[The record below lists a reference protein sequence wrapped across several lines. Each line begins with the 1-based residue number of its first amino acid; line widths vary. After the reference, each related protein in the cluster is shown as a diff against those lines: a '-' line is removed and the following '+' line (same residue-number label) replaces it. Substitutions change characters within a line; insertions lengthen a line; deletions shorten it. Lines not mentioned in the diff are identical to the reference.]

1 MSDLAYS
8 YPGERRK
15 RRRRSRSSSPTAL
28 AIVLSLCGL
37 VAAIGARI
45 ATPQIHSWYS
55 HLAKPH
61 HNPSTWL
68 FAPAWIIFYGIMGV
82 AAWLTWRVPKAN
94 LRGDALVLFSIQ
106 LILNFAWVIAF
117 FALHRLLVAAV
128 ILLAVW
134 FALVFTTILFW
145 QVRRRAG
152 VLILVC
158 LALLSY
164 AVGLNL
170 VLLRLN

>member
-1 MSDLAYS
+1 MSDLTYS

-28 AIVLSLCGL
+28 ATVLGLCCL
-37 VAAIGARI
+37 VAVIGARI
-45 ATPQIHSWYS
+45 AAPQIHSWYS
-55 HLAKPH
+55 HLTKPH
-61 HNPSTWL
+61 HNPSTLL
-68 FAPAWIIFYGIMGV
+68 FAPAWIIFYSVMGV

-106 LILNFAWVIAF
+106 LILNLAWVVAF

-145 QVRRRAG
+145 LVRRTAG
-152 VLILVC
+152 ALVLFCLV
-158 LALLSY
+158 LLSY